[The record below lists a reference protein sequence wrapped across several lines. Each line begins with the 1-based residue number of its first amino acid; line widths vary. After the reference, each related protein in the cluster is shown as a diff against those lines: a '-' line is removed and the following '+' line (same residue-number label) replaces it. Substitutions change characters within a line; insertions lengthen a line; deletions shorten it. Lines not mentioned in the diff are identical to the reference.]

1 MDIDPKLLVWCYQ
14 KSQSPFSLSGLDG
27 ADPARETIWLLGDF
41 ARRYRVPASVKSDP
55 HFPALHAGP
64 LALVGRGLH
73 SAPSRLA
80 HHSVLFIFLALSQ
93 LNYHAI
99 GQAIGWI
106 HDNAV
111 VLGKT
116 IHDFKF

>member
-1 MDIDPKLLVWCYQ
+1 V
-14 KSQSPFSLSGLDG
+14 SGLSLRFKQATRG
-27 ADPARETIWLLGDF
+27 KG
-41 ARRYRVPASVKSDP
+41 RVDERLCD
-55 HFPALHAGP
+55 LHAGP